1 MWTLATSILI
11 LTNLVQNSKGSL
23 PSYNNEDRF
32 PSPRI
37 VILGATGVGK
47 SSLANVLVGRDKN
60 YNGRSFNNGCFK
72 VSTGLDSIT
81 KRTCADQGYWKGNT
95 TGPRFT
101 VIDTPGFGDKL
112 LEEEKTIEN
121 LVTTLRDQIKYVH
134 VFIIAFKQTD
144 NRMTHSLRTMI
155 SLFEKMFGR
164 EFWNNVILEATHW
177 NHGEEAE
184 RIRMQARPPITQR
197 FWTSEFNRILRKE
210 YKLQKPLDSIFL
222 DTYYHPGSEN
232 ETKIFNAEAERLWRY
247 ASSREAFQCKDIE
260 IALTE
265 LRELQ
270 NHIDTLMV
278 KDKRSKSEIQELL
291 ETKYRLEKIVR
302 DNRLTTSRPRQASQ
316 EGQSYCA
323 DNKCYT
329 PTEFALFG
337 VGAIIMGCMV
347 GVVGISWFK
356 NHFLPDEKKELERER
371 QTKILK
377 TNKFYPELPGGGTSH
392 HRPGLPNGG
401 SRSLA
406 SREEVDSSG
415 GFSDRAGLLGESGV
429 SVTMGHQVGGPHG
442 HHHHGSIIRQHP
454 GDRLGDAAING
465 SPRVTFKSHH
475 ETEF

>member
-1 MWTLATSILI
+1 MWTLSSTILI
-11 LTNLVQNSKGSL
+11 LTNLVQTSKGSL
-23 PSYNNEDRF
+23 PHYNNEDRY

-47 SSLANVLVGRDKN
+47 SSLANMLVGRDKN

-81 KRTCADQGYWKGNT
+81 KQTCADQGYWLGNT

-164 EFWNNVILEATHW
+164 EFWNNAILEATHW

-184 RIRMQARPPITQR
+184 RIRMQARPPISQR
-197 FWTSEFNRILRKE
+197 FWTSEFNRILQRE
-210 YKLQKPLDSIFL
+210 YNLRKPLDSIFL

-232 ETKIFNAEAERLWRY
+232 ETRIYNSEAERLWQY

-278 KDKRSKSEIQELL
+278 KDQRSRSEIQELL
-291 ETKYRLEKIVR
+291 ETKYKLEKIVR
-302 DNRLTTSRPRQASQ
+302 DNRLTTAKPRHDRQ

-356 NHFLPDEKKELERER
+356 NHFLPDEKQELERER

-377 TNKFYPELPGGGTSH
+377 TNKFYPDLPGGSN
-392 HRPGLPNGG
+392 HRQGLPTSG

-406 SREEVDSSG
+406 SREEVDCSG
-415 GFSDRAGLLGESGV
+415 GFSDRAGLLESPAP
-429 SVTMGHQVGGPHG
+429 GHQVGLPHVPHG
-442 HHHHGSIIRQHP
+442 HHHQGSIMRQHP
-454 GDRLGDAAING
+454 GDRLGDAALNG
-465 SPRVTFKSHH
+465 SPRVTFKAHH

>member
-1 MWTLATSILI
+1 
-11 LTNLVQNSKGSL
+11 V
-23 PSYNNEDRF
+23 PDNEDLF

-37 VILGATGVGK
+37 VILGSVGVGK

-81 KRTCADQGYWKGNT
+81 KRTCADQGYWLGNT
-95 TGPRFT
+95 SSAAQLFT
-101 VIDTPGFGDKL
+101 VVDTPGFGDKL

-164 EFWNNVILEATHW
+164 EFWNNAILEATHW

-184 RIRMQARPPITQR
+184 RIRMQARPPISQR
-197 FWTSEFNRILRKE
+197 FWTSEFNRILERE
-210 YKLQKPLDSIFL
+210 YNLRKPLDSIFL

-232 ETKIFNAEAERLWRY
+232 ETRIYNSEAERLWQY

-278 KDKRSKSEIQELL
+278 KDQRSRSEIQELL
-291 ETKYRLEKIVR
+291 ETKYKLEKIVR
-302 DNRLTTSRPRQASQ
+302 DNRLTTAKPRHDRQ

-356 NHFLPDEKKELERER
+356 NHFLPDEKQELERER

-377 TNKFYPELPGGGTSH
+377 TNKFYPDLPGGSN
-392 HRPGLPNGG
+392 HRQGLPTSG
-401 SRSLA
+401 SRSLT

-415 GFSDRAGLLGESGV
+415 GFSDRAGLLE
-429 SVTMGHQVGGPHG
+429 TPAPGHQVGLPHVPHG
-442 HHHHGSIIRQHP
+442 HHHQGSIMRQHP
-454 GDRLGDAAING
+454 GDRLGDAALNG
-465 SPRVTFKSHH
+465 SPRVTFKAHH